1 MTDKKESKQAL
12 KTEIKKEV
20 KKEDDFNIDILEGE
34 PCPFCHKNTLTLR
47 QAEREVPYF
56 GNLLIYSMDC
66 ENSECNYHKAD
77 VEADE
82 QKSPVKLSF
91 EISSEEDLKVRV
103 IKSSNATVKIAHIGS
118 IEPGEASNGYITNIE
133 GVLNRIK
140 KQIELL
146 RDTADEESDKKK
158 AKNMLKK
165 LMRVMMGQEKL
176 VITLVDPSGNSAI
189 ISDRTIKK

>member
-1 MTDKKESKQAL
+1 MPDKK
-12 KTEIKKEV
+12 TP
-20 KKEDDFNIDILEGE
+20 KKEDDFHIEILEGE

-77 VEADE
+77 VEAEE
-82 QKSPVKLSF
+82 QKNPIKLTF

-103 IKSSNATVKIAHIGS
+103 IKSSNATIKIPHIGN
-118 IEPGEASNGYITNIE
+118 IEPGEASNGYVTNIE
-133 GVLNRIK
+133 GILNRMK
-140 KQIELL
+140 RNIELL
-146 RDTADEESDKKK
+146 RDTAEDEGEKKK

-165 LMRVMMGQEKL
+165 LSRVIMGQEKL
-176 VITLVDPSGNSAI
+176 SISLSDPTGNSAI
-189 ISDRTIKK
+189 ISEKTTKK